1 MQEEFFKQMVAEV
14 EKDCLFLKNVFSQAS
29 NIIRDSN
36 ISNYPVFVG
45 YKDGEPN
52 IGIPLVYSGTV
63 NTIWS
68 YQASTLE
75 ELVAKS
81 VVSLEKVGEFKAVFK
96 NPDTHF
102 CLLILHDDRAYFW
115 FVPTQ
120 EDKSLW
126 N

>member
-1 MQEEFFKQMVAEV
+1 MQEEFFQQIVAEV
-14 EKDCLFLKNVFSQAS
+14 EKDCLFLKKIFSKAS
-29 NIIRDSN
+29 NLIRDEG

-45 YKDGEPN
+45 YKEGEPN
-52 IGIPLVYSGTV
+52 IGIPLVYNQTV

-81 VVSLEKVGEFKAVFK
+81 VVSLDKVGDFKAVFK
-96 NPDTHF
+96 SPDTHF
-102 CLLILHDDRAYFW
+102 CLLILQEDRAYFW

-120 EDKSLW
+120 EDKTLW